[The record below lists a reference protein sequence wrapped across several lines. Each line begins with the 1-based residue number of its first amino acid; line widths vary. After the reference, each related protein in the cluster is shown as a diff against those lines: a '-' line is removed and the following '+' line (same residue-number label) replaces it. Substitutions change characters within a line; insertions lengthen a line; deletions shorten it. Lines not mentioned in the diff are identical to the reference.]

1 MGWAA
6 LTPDGWRA
14 RRRFAC
20 VCTTPRRLQ
29 CPSPRRNSRSLASG
43 EGRPRR
49 NLNPTPGG
57 EKVPTW
63 ERHRCTSADP
73 FPWNPLLECVKKKKI
88 PTWWQLDPVPILN
101 RIKLTLEGVEEEEE
115 DEEEDQLSP
124 SSLHKMTTTLEISM
138 ISANGYKS
146 RHSQPECGYA
156 LEPSKWTEY
165 SIHTMDP
172 DNLELTFEFFEVIPP
187 DPTPQNNEEL

>member
-1 MGWAA
+1 M
-6 LTPDGWRA
+6 
-14 RRRFAC
+14 
-20 VCTTPRRLQ
+20 
-29 CPSPRRNSRSLASG
+29 
-43 EGRPRR
+43 
-49 NLNPTPGG
+49 
-57 EKVPTW
+57 
-63 ERHRCTSADP
+63 
-73 FPWNPLLECVKKKKI
+73 
-88 PTWWQLDPVPILN
+88 N
-101 RIKLTLEGVEEEEE
+101 RIKLTLEGVEEEE

-187 DPTPQNNEEL
+187 DPTPQNNQEPESWTQSETLNFSER